1 MIREMATTIT
11 KDNTMRV
18 TPTTFGFDR
27 KTGFSVRRTG
37 PNRYSI
43 GAGNGDR
50 RVQSDG
56 RLEFSVA
63 KDIKAY
69 GQPWPATVSWR
80 KRGDSVSLTIKV
92 T

>member
-1 MIREMATTIT
+1 MNKEMVITIT
-11 KDNTMRV
+11 KDNTVRV
-18 TPTTFGFDR
+18 YPTTFGFDR

-43 GAGNGDR
+43 STGSGER

-63 KDIKAY
+63 RDIQGY
-69 GQPWPATVSWR
+69 GQPWPAVVSWR
-80 KRGDSVSLTIKV
+80 KRGDSVSLTINV
-92 T
+92 E